1 MSGKKSF
8 YLELARLGEVL
19 SLIQVLAY
27 HKGTSRSE
35 EGVGGE
41 LQRKPESAGSWI
53 EMAEAHPELFRVR
66 VKEGRRKLVA
76 LVSG

>member
-27 HKGTSRSE
+27 HKGTR
-35 EGVGGE
+35 
-41 LQRKPESAGSWI
+41 
-53 EMAEAHPELFRVR
+53 EAKRGWGDSF
-66 VKEGRRKLVA
+66 KENQNQQVHG
-76 LVSG
+76 